1 MVSFTTVVVW
11 TLVRVSVPAFT
22 GLVSEVSA
30 KCALWF
36 APEDALGDVVV
47 IAIADLAARLRVLRA
62 KDPKVRC
69 AQVCITMAGLVLQG
83 IAGSEHWALDVLV

>member
-1 MVSFTTVVVW
+1 VLLHLSIVRLLRIIGTIRLTSSSLVQSETVSFTTVVVW
-11 TLVRVSVPAFT
+11 MLVRVSVPAFA

-47 IAIADLAARLRVLRA
+47 ITIADPAA
-62 KDPKVRC
+62 C
-69 AQVCITMAGLVLQG
+69 SQG
-83 IAGSEHWALDVLV
+83 